1 MDHPVPRSL
10 PLPIRTRPTPL
21 TANDGAAFNDIAA
34 PAHLHLQACCP
45 SHEDPVG
52 VLPES
57 VPQDNETSHLILSK
71 QPEDE
76 NQELSA
82 ERGEHRPILALP
94 LSQALAM

>member
-1 MDHPVPRSL
+1 M
-10 PLPIRTRPTPL
+10 
-21 TANDGAAFNDIAA
+21 
-34 PAHLHLQACCP
+34 
-45 SHEDPVG
+45 G

>member
-1 MDHPVPRSL
+1 M
-10 PLPIRTRPTPL
+10 
-21 TANDGAAFNDIAA
+21 
-34 PAHLHLQACCP
+34 
-45 SHEDPVG
+45 G

-71 QPEDE
+71 QPEEDE